1 MKIWWCAITEQAA
14 ETLAGHIFL
23 TSIVCLFWCYGLFV
37 YNLARFN
44 PPFLFLF
51 PSFPSISHIAV
62 KAYLCFPKIYPFFF
76 QTHGGFLSFVLFVLF
91 VLFVFTQRGKG
102 TDVQRKKKTRTRR
115 IDQLDQFYVTICD
128 KQFLETTPIRDNFWR
143 RWPPSFQNTGCRRS
157 GLKKLE
163 QNFTQELLGR
173 PPSHHLTRAVGRDKE
188 YQRLD
193 LVLEKVLH
201 WCLCTFL
208 VGGCFNMRF
217 DTEASL
223 HYTTRSFFDFLDPRW
238 TGTTDPKSQD
248 PKGTILGT
256 SEPWCAHLIK
266 HHQKPK

>member
-1 MKIWWCAITEQAA
+1 MDYVFSSGHAVSQKRFCKACQHSLVTQVNPLRKRKNVEPVPLPPISKLKKKKTKKMKIWWCAITEQAA

-102 TDVQRKKKTRTRR
+102 TDVQRRKKNKNKKNRST
-115 IDQLDQFYVTICD
+115 
-128 KQFLETTPIRDNFWR
+128 
-143 RWPPSFQNTGCRRS
+143 WP
-157 GLKKLE
+157 
-163 QNFTQELLGR
+163 
-173 PPSHHLTRAVGRDKE
+173 
-188 YQRLD
+188 
-193 LVLEKVLH
+193 VLCNYL
-201 WCLCTFL
+201 W
-208 VGGCFNMRF
+208 
-217 DTEASL
+217 
-223 HYTTRSFFDFLDPRW
+223 
-238 TGTTDPKSQD
+238 
-248 PKGTILGT
+248 
-256 SEPWCAHLIK
+256 
-266 HHQKPK
+266 

>member
-1 MKIWWCAITEQAA
+1 MRHHRTSSRNSCRSY
-14 ETLAGHIFL
+14 FL
-23 TSIVCLFWCYGLFV
+23 DLHC
-37 YNLARFN
+37 
-44 PPFLFLF
+44 
-51 PSFPSISHIAV
+51 
-62 KAYLCFPKIYPFFF
+62 
-76 QTHGGFLSFVLFVLF
+76 LFVLVLRSLCVQFGSLQPTFSFSFSFLPLNIPYSCKSLSLFSENIPLFFSDPWWIF
-91 VLFVFTQRGKG
+91 VLCPVCPVCPVCFYTTWEGHWCAKK
-102 TDVQRKKKTRTRR
+102 KKKTRTRR